1 MKKIL
6 YIIILLF
13 SCDDLG
19 VQEFE
24 ESFSY
29 YDHLSYG
36 WAKVFENDID
46 YATFY
51 FDGAL
56 DTDITYYNNAMVG
69 MGWSMTYMANNCLN
83 PDYVNYT
90 ADCIDNSISELRNN
104 AKCFF
109 VRAVSEDQEEL
120 KSKKFDAILEWCES
134 TSVNI
139 NSDFTSID
147 FMNIELSEI
156 VSFYETECE
165 ADQSGNI
172 EHTNCFEDFLLDL
185 QVGYLYLE
193 YLSYQHDIINND
205 QTCSDYINLDGDA
218 IPNNTCDELD
228 VILKLFIDFYNQ
240 NSLYNIT
247 DDKGVYNDN
256 YDINYK
262 KILARITQLYLDSN
276 IEDKV
281 MQSCEYA
288 KKICTSLDCEG
299 DDNQINNMQDILEC
313 IDSEL

>member
-6 YIIILLF
+6 YITLLLF

-36 WAKVFENDID
+36 WSKIFENDID
-46 YATFY
+46 YAIFY

-56 DTDITYYNNAMVG
+56 DTDINYYNNAMVG

-83 PDYVNYT
+83 PNYVNYAT
-90 ADCIDNSISELRNN
+90 DCLNYSIDKLRNN

-120 KSKKFDAILEWCES
+120 KSKKFDDILEWCEN
-134 TSVNI
+134 TNI
-139 NSDFTSID
+139 NSEFTSID

-156 VSFYETECE
+156 VSFYTSDCET
-165 ADQSGNI
+165 DSNGNI
-172 EHTNCFEDFLLDL
+172 ENTNCFENFLLDL

-193 YLSYQHDIINND
+193 YLAYQNDIINNNQLCND
-205 QTCSDYINLDGDA
+205 DIDLNGDS
-218 IPNNTCDELD
+218 ISNGTCDEID
-228 VILKLFIDFYNQ
+228 VILNLFIDFYNQ

-247 DDKGVYNDN
+247 DDKGNYNDN

-276 IEDKV
+276 IDDK
-281 MQSCEYA
+281 MIQSCEYA
-288 KKICTSLDCEG
+288 KKICSSLDC
-299 DDNQINNMQDILEC
+299 DDSNQINNMQAILNC

>member
-36 WAKVFENDID
+36 WSKVFENDFD

-56 DTDITYYNNAMVG
+56 DTDVTYYNSTMVG
-69 MGWSMTYMANNCLN
+69 MGWNMTYMANNCLN
-83 PDYVNYT
+83 PDYINYHD
-90 ADCIDNSISELRNN
+90 DCKDNSIDQLRNN

-109 VRAVSEDQEEL
+109 VRAVSEDQVEL

-139 NSDFTSID
+139 DSDFVSID

-156 VSFYETECE
+156 VSFYTSECE

-172 EHTNCFEDFLLDL
+172 EHTNCFQNFLLDL

-193 YLSYQHDIINND
+193 YLSYQYDIINNN
-205 QTCSDYINLDGDA
+205 QTCNDNFDLDGNG

-228 VILKLFIDFYNQ
+228 IILKLFIDFYNQ

>member
-19 VQEFE
+19 LDDYKGSGTYF
-24 ESFSY
+24 
-29 YDHLSYG
+29 DHLSLG
-36 WAKVFENDID
+36 WSKVFENDID

-56 DTDITYYNNAMVG
+56 DADVTYYNSAMVG

-83 PDYVNYT
+83 PDYINYED
-90 ADCIDNSISELRNN
+90 DCKDNSIDQLRNN

-134 TSVNI
+134 PTVNI
-139 NSDFTSID
+139 DSDFASTD

-156 VSFYETECE
+156 VSFYTSECE

-172 EHTNCFEDFLLDL
+172 EHTNCFQNFLLDL

-193 YLSYQHDIINND
+193 YLSYQYDIINNN
-205 QTCSDYINLDGDA
+205 QTCNDNIDLDGNS

-228 VILKLFIDFYNQ
+228 IILKLFIDFYNQ
-240 NSLYNIT
+240 NSLYDIT

-262 KILARITQLYLDSN
+262 KILARITQLYLDSS
-276 IEDKV
+276 IEDK
-281 MQSCEYA
+281 MTQSCEYA
-288 KKICTSLDCEG
+288 KKICTSLECENS
-299 DDNQINNMQDILEC
+299 NQIDNMQGILNC